1 MCAQTFLVRIT
12 PFLFITTLNL
22 QSFGRSFLQVFSK
35 TCHKFVAVKKW
46 REKTMPTIL
55 VHFGRDVA
63 VIKVSSE
70 CLFHKIGK
78 ALSIYNVQFCI
89 QGRRA

>member
-1 MCAQTFLVRIT
+1 
-12 PFLFITTLNL
+12 
-22 QSFGRSFLQVFSK
+22 
-35 TCHKFVAVKKW
+35 
-46 REKTMPTIL
+46 MPTIL

-89 QGRRA
+89 QGRQA